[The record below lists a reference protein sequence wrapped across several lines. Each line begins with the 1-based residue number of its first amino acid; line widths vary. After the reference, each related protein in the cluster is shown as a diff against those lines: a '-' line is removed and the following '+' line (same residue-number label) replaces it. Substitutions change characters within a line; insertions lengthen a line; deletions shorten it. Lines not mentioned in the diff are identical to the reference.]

1 MANLDNRAC
10 RITKVTTYVVGARW
24 RNFVF
29 AHVETDEGIS
39 GIGEGSLEYQPK
51 AVEAAIQQL
60 TARYAIGRSAFATE
74 KLWHDILR
82 NEFMHSPIINS
93 AAAALE
99 MAMLGYRRQRPWG
112 GRSTICSAG
121 RFTSILPAYANAWY
135 GVGKTPQEIG
145 AAAAAAAAK
154 GYRGLKFDPF
164 EDAGR
169 DPDKAVHPQGGGHRR
184 GGARRQP
191 GPIST

>member
-1 MANLDNRAC
+1 M
-10 RITKVTTYVVGARW
+10 RW
-24 RNFVF
+24 RNCVF
-29 AHVETDEGIS
+29 AQVECDEGIS

-60 TARYAIGRSAFATE
+60 AARYAIGCSAFATE

-99 MAMLGYRRQRPWG
+99 MAMLDIAGKALGRPIHELLG
-112 GRSTICSAG
+112 GRVHA
-121 RFTSILPAYANAWY
+121 ILPAYANAWY
-135 GVGKTPQEIG
+135 GVGKTPAEIG

-169 DPDKAVHPQGGGHRR
+169 DPTEPRSARPSRSSRR
-184 GGARRQP
+184 CAPQP
-191 GPIST
+191 GRMST

>member
-99 MAMLGYRRQRPWG
+99 MAMLDIAGKASGRPVYDLLG
-112 GRSTICSAG
+112 GKVHE
-121 RFTSILPAYANAWY
+121 ILPAYANAWY
-135 GVGKTPQEIG
+135 GVGKTASEIG
-145 AAAAAAAAK
+145 VAAAAAAAK
-154 GYRGLKFDPF
+154 GLPRPEVRPLRGCGP
-164 EDAGR
+164 R
-169 DPDKAVHPQGGGHRR
+169 PRQSHRS
-184 GGARRQP
+184 ARRSRSSRRCAARS
-191 GPIST
+191 GRMST

>member
-1 MANLDNRAC
+1 MADLDTRAC

-99 MAMLGYRRQRPWG
+99 MAMLDIAGKALGRPVYDLLG
-112 GRSTICSAG
+112 GKVHE
-121 RFTSILPAYANAWY
+121 ILPAYANAWY
-135 GVGKTPQEIG
+135 GVGKT
-145 AAAAAAAAK
+145 AN
-154 GYRGLKFDPF
+154 
-164 EDAGR
+164 EDR
-169 DPDKAVHPQGGGHRR
+169 RRR
-184 GGARRQP
+184 GGGGREGLPRPEVRSRSRMRAAIPTKRRSAKRSRSSRRCAARSGRM
-191 GPIST
+191 ST